1 MGLSMKQA
9 VGATGDFLLHG
20 PQAVGD
26 TGDIHFHLPGELAV
40 EDTEKHAVA
49 ATVNKSLEKP
59 VAATAYGL
67 PHCHLSCFQT
77 ISAIQVNISRMK
89 NNILHSS

>member
-67 PHCHLSCFQT
+67 PHCRLSCFQT